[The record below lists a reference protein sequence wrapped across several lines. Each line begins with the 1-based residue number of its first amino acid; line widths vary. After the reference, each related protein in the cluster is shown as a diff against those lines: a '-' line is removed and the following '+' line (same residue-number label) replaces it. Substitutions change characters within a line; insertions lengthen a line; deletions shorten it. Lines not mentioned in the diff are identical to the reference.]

1 MLTIGSGI
9 GTRLDSPDFF
19 SVASTTTTS
28 FAITIGSLVNS
39 TLPNTASPD
48 CLWSNPALSAS
59 LRGRLFVCHHAGTWD
74 CLEVKKGT
82 TPAESEE
89 PALLYHLRA
98 QQALKFTLMSVYLR
112 RHTARIFANYEQA
125 FCRL

>member
-39 TLPNTASPD
+39 T
-48 CLWSNPALSAS
+48 LSAS